1 MLKIEIGKTA
11 GLVWKQLAKNGKSSL
26 SDLITQTKTNQE
38 MLNQAIGWLARENKI
53 HINQEAKNTYIWLT
67 KEELSK
73 YNPAT
78 DQVKK

>member
-26 SDLITQTKTNQE
+26 ASLQTQTKTNPE

-53 HINQEAKNTYIWLT
+53 HINKDAKSTYVWLTEDEAKIH
-67 KEELSK
+67 KPGAK
-73 YNPAT
+73 I
-78 DQVKK
+78 